1 MNSLPIDDVLPAL
14 RDALANRHEA
24 VLEAPPG
31 AGKTTRVPLALL
43 NEPWLAGQTILMLE
57 PRRLAARAAAERLAS
72 ELGEKVGE
80 TVGYRIRLDSKV
92 GPNTRIE
99 VVTEGI
105 LTRRLQDDPAL
116 DGVGLLIFDE
126 YHERSLDADLALALS
141 LNGRDLFRDEQPL
154 KILLMSATL
163 EGERLAGLLD
173 DAPILRSEGRMFP
186 VQMRW
191 GRPYQVGEFIE
202 PRLVQTILDALQD
215 ETGSVLVF
223 LPGQAEIRR
232 VNQQL
237 ADALGDRSDVL
248 LCPLHGE
255 LDLNAQRAAID
266 PAPAGKRK
274 VVLATNIAET
284 SLTINGVRVVIDA
297 GLARVPRF
305 DPGSGMTRLD
315 TQRISRASATQRA
328 GRAGRLEPGV
338 CYRLWSEDQHEG
350 LAAYGSA
357 EILAADLAGL
367 ALQLARWG
375 VTPAQLVWLDVPPTA
390 AYAQAQDLLQ
400 RLGALNDD
408 KLTAHGQKMAELPAH
423 PRIAH
428 LLLRGQ
434 DLGLAVTACDVAALL
449 GERDILRGGG
459 ADLHSRLALLSG
471 EERARGSQGGV
482 QRAKQLARQYRGYLR
497 GRATQPVADPEHPR
511 WLGALNDDK
520 LTAHGQKMAELPAHP
535 RIAHLLLRGQD
546 LGLAATACDVAALL
560 GERDIL
566 RGGGADLHSRLA
578 LLSGEERARG
588 TQGGVQRAKQLA
600 RQYRGYLRGRA
611 TQPVADPEH
620 PRWLGAL
627 LALAYP
633 DRVAQQRRPGG
644 AEYRL
649 ANGRAAVFAEADSLM
664 KQAWLVIAD
673 LGSRQGQREERIYL
687 AADFDPTLF
696 DTVLAE
702 QVRNVDQL
710 DWDEREGVLRAERQ
724 RKVGELVLS
733 REPLSGLDEN
743 ARSQALVNL
752 VRRKGLELLPW
763 TPELRQWQA
772 RVRLLRELDTG
783 KTSEWPDVSDSALLA
798 SLEHWLMPYL
808 GKVSRLSHFANL
820 DISSYL
826 HNLLPWPLP
835 QRLDELAPQHLKVPS
850 GSSVRLDYSEHP
862 PILAVRLQ
870 ELFGLADTPRIAGGR
885 QVVKLHLLS
894 PARRP
899 VQVTQ
904 DLANFWRS
912 TYAEVKKDLK
922 GRYPK
927 HYWPDDPLVAEATA
941 RIKPRK

>member
-1 MNSLPIDDVLPAL
+1 MISLPIDEVLPAL
-14 RDALANRHEA
+14 REALATRHEA

-116 DGVGLLIFDE
+116 EGVGLLIFDE
-126 YHERSLDADLALALS
+126 FHERSLDADLALALS
-141 LNGRDLFRDEQPL
+141 LNGRELFRDDQPL

-173 DAPILRSEGRMFP
+173 DAPILRSEGRMYP
-186 VQMRW
+186 VAMRW
-191 GRPYQVGEFIE
+191 GRPFQPGEFIE
-202 PRLVQTILDALQD
+202 PRLVQTILEALND
-215 ETGSVLVF
+215 ETGSLLVF

-232 VNQQL
+232 VHQQL
-237 ADALGDRSDVL
+237 ADALGDNTPVL

-255 LDLNAQRAAID
+255 LDLAAQRAAID
-266 PAPAGKRK
+266 PAPAGFRK

-284 SLTINGVRVVIDA
+284 SLTIDGVRVVIDA

-338 CYRLWSEDQHEG
+338 CYRLWSQDQHEQ
-350 LAAYGSA
+350 LAAYASA
-357 EILAADLAGL
+357 EILSADLAGL
-367 ALQLARWG
+367 ALQLGRWG
-375 VTPAQLVWLDVPPTA
+375 VTPGQLVWLDVPPAA
-390 AYAQAQDLLQ
+390 AYAQAQDLLD
-400 RLGALNDD
+400 RLGALDGEA
-408 KLTAHGQKMAELPAH
+408 LTRHGQAMAELPAH

-434 DLGLAVTACDVAALL
+434 ALGLAEMACDVAALL
-449 GERDILRGGG
+449 GERDILRGAG
-459 ADLHSRLALLSG
+459 ADLHSRLVLLSG
-471 EERARGSQGGV
+471 EERAARGAQGGV
-482 QRAKQLARQYRGYLR
+482 QRARQLARQYRGYLR
-497 GRATQPVADPEHPR
+497 GKPSEPVSDP
-511 WLGALNDDK
+511 D
-520 LTAHGQKMAELPAHP
+520 
-535 RIAHLLLRGQD
+535 
-546 LGLAATACDVAALL
+546 
-560 GERDIL
+560 
-566 RGGGADLHSRLA
+566 
-578 LLSGEERARG
+578 
-588 TQGGVQRAKQLA
+588 
-600 RQYRGYLRGRA
+600 
-611 TQPVADPEH
+611 H

-633 DRVAQQRRPGG
+633 DRVAQQRRAGG

-649 ANGRAAVFAEADSLM
+649 ANGRAALFAEADSLM
-664 KQAWLVIAD
+664 KQSWLVIAD

-687 AADFDPTLF
+687 AADFDPALF
-696 DTVLAE
+696 DSVLAE
-702 QVRNVDQL
+702 QVRVVDQL

-724 RKVGELVLS
+724 RRVGELILS
-733 REPLSGLDEN
+733 REPLTGLDET

-772 RVRLLRELDTG
+772 RVALLRQLDLG
-783 KTSEWPDVSDSALLA
+783 SKRESEWPDVSDAALLK

-820 DISSYL
+820 DLSSIV

-835 QRLDELAPQHLKVPS
+835 QRLEELAPHHLSVPS
-850 GSSVRLDYSEHP
+850 GSSIRLDYSEQP

-870 ELFGLADTPRIAGGR
+870 ELFGLAETPRIAGGR

-927 HYWPDDPLVAEATA
+927 LFHKLDPWVESLNKKD
-941 RIKPRK
+941 IDKKP

>member
-1 MNSLPIDDVLPAL
+1 MNSLPIDEVLPAL
-14 RDALANRHEA
+14 REALATRHEA

-43 NEPWLAGQTILMLE
+43 NEPWLAGQRILMLE

-116 DGVGLLIFDE
+116 EGVGLLIFDE
-126 YHERSLDADLALALS
+126 FHERSLDADLALALS

-186 VQMRW
+186 VDVRW
-191 GRPYQVGEFIE
+191 GRPFQPGEFIE
-202 PRLVQTILDALQD
+202 PRLVQTILEALND
-215 ETGSVLVF
+215 ESGSVLVF

-232 VNQQL
+232 VHQQL
-237 ADALGDRSDVL
+237 ADAVGERPEIL

-255 LDLNAQRAAID
+255 LDLAAQRAAIE
-266 PAPAGKRK
+266 PAPPGKRK

-284 SLTINGVRVVIDA
+284 SLTIDGVRVVVDA

-338 CYRLWSEDQHEG
+338 CYRLWSQDQHEQ

-357 EILAADLAGL
+357 EILQADLAGL

-375 VTPAQLVWLDVPPTA
+375 VTPAQLVWLDVPPGA
-390 AYAQAQDLLQ
+390 AYAQAQDLLE
-400 RLGALNDD
+400 RLGALTAKAGEDW
-408 KLTAHGQKMAELPAH
+408 KLTAHGQAMAELPAH

-434 DLGLAVTACDVAALL
+434 ALGLANMACDVAALL

-459 ADLHSRLALLSG
+459 ADLHSRLVLLSG
-471 EERARGSQGGV
+471 EERAARGAQGGV
-482 QRAKQLARQYRGYLR
+482 QRARQLARQYRDYLR
-497 GRATQPVADPEHPR
+497 GQPSQAVADP
-511 WLGALNDDK
+511 D
-520 LTAHGQKMAELPAHP
+520 
-535 RIAHLLLRGQD
+535 
-546 LGLAATACDVAALL
+546 
-560 GERDIL
+560 
-566 RGGGADLHSRLA
+566 
-578 LLSGEERARG
+578 
-588 TQGGVQRAKQLA
+588 
-600 RQYRGYLRGRA
+600 
-611 TQPVADPEH
+611 H

-649 ANGRAAVFAEADSLM
+649 ANGRAALFSETDSLM
-664 KQAWLVIAD
+664 KQPWLVIAD

-687 AADFDPTLF
+687 AADFDPALF
-696 DTVLAE
+696 DSVLAE
-702 QVRNVDQL
+702 QVRSVDQL

-733 REPLSGLDEN
+733 REPLTGLDEA
-743 ARSQALVNL
+743 ARCQALVNL

-772 RVRLLRELDTG
+772 RVALLRQLDLEAKG
-783 KTSEWPDVSDSALLA
+783 ESQWPDVSDAALLK
-798 SLEHWLMPYL
+798 SLESWLLPYL
-808 GKVSRLSHFANL
+808 DKVSRLSHFANL
-820 DISSYL
+820 ELASIV

-835 QRLDELAPQHLKVPS
+835 QRLDELAPHHLTVPS
-850 GSSVRLDYSEHP
+850 GSSIRLDYSEQP

-870 ELFGLADTPRIAGGR
+870 ELFGLAETPRIAGGR

-941 RIKPRK
+941 RAKPRK

>member
-1 MNSLPIDDVLPAL
+1 MISLPIDEVLPAL
-14 RDALANRHEA
+14 REALAARHEA

-43 NEPWLAGQTILMLE
+43 DEPWLAGQTILMLE

-80 TVGYRIRLDSKV
+80 TVGYRIRLDSRV

-116 DGVGLLIFDE
+116 EGVGLLIFDE
-126 YHERSLDADLALALS
+126 FHERSLDADLALALS
-141 LNGRDLFRDEQPL
+141 LNGRELFREDQPL

-173 DAPILRSEGRMFP
+173 DAPILRSEGRMYP
-186 VQMRW
+186 VAMRW
-191 GRPYQVGEFIE
+191 GRPFQAGEFIE
-202 PRLVQTILDALQD
+202 PRLVQTILEALND
-215 ETGSVLVF
+215 EAGSVLVF

-232 VNQQL
+232 VHQQL
-237 ADALGDRSDVL
+237 ADALGDSSQVL

-255 LDLNAQRAAID
+255 LDLGAQRAAIE

-284 SLTINGVRVVIDA
+284 SLTIDGVRVVIDA

-338 CYRLWSEDQHEG
+338 CYRLWSQDQHEQ
-350 LAAYGSA
+350 LAAYASA
-357 EILAADLAGL
+357 EILSADLASL
-367 ALQLARWG
+367 ALQLGRWG
-375 VTPAQLVWLDVPPTA
+375 VTPGQLVWLDIPPAA

-400 RLGALNDD
+400 RLGALDGET
-408 KLTAHGQKMAELPAH
+408 LTRHGQAMAELPAH
-423 PRIAH
+423 PRIGH

-434 DLGLAVTACDVAALL
+434 DLGLADMACDVAALL
-449 GERDILRGGG
+449 GERDILRGAG
-459 ADLHSRLALLSG
+459 ADLHSRLVLLSG
-471 EERARGSQGGV
+471 AERAARGAQGGV
-482 QRAKQLARQYRGYLR
+482 QRARQLARQYRGYLR
-497 GRATQPVADPEHPR
+497 GKATQAV
-511 WLGALNDDK
+511 
-520 LTAHGQKMAELPAHP
+520 
-535 RIAHLLLRGQD
+535 
-546 LGLAATACDVAALL
+546 
-560 GERDIL
+560 
-566 RGGGADLHSRLA
+566 S
-578 LLSGEERARG
+578 
-588 TQGGVQRAKQLA
+588 
-600 RQYRGYLRGRA
+600 
-611 TQPVADPEH
+611 DPEH

-633 DRVAQQRRPGG
+633 DRVAQQRRAGG

-649 ANGRAAVFAEADSLM
+649 ANGRAALFAEADSLM

-687 AADFDPTLF
+687 ATDFDPALF
-696 DTVLAE
+696 DSVLCE
-702 QVRNVDQL
+702 QVRVVDQL

-724 RKVGELVLS
+724 RKVGELILS
-733 REPLSGLDEN
+733 REPLTGLDES

-772 RVRLLRELDTG
+772 RVALLRQLDLAG
-783 KTSEWPDVSDSALLA
+783 KGESEWPDVSDAALLK

-808 GKVSRLSHFANL
+808 GKVSRLSHFSNL
-820 DISSYL
+820 DLSSIV

-835 QRLDELAPQHLKVPS
+835 QRLDEQAPHHLNVPS
-850 GSSVRLDYSEHP
+850 GSSIRLDYSEQP

-870 ELFGLADTPRIAGGR
+870 ELFGLSDTPRIAGGR

-912 TYAEVKKDLK
+912 TYVEVKKDLK

-941 RIKPRK
+941 RIKPRKG

>member
-1 MNSLPIDDVLPAL
+1 MISLPIDEVLPAL
-14 RDALANRHEA
+14 REALAARHEA

-116 DGVGLLIFDE
+116 EGVGLLIFDE
-126 YHERSLDADLALALS
+126 FHERSLDADLALALS
-141 LNGRDLFRDEQPL
+141 LNGRELFRDDQPL

-173 DAPILRSEGRMFP
+173 DAPILRSEGRMYP
-186 VQMRW
+186 VAMRW
-191 GRPYQVGEFIE
+191 GRPFQTGEFIE
-202 PRLVQTILDALQD
+202 PRLVQTILEALND

-232 VNQQL
+232 VHQQL
-237 ADALGDRSDVL
+237 ADALGESTQVL

-255 LDLNAQRAAID
+255 LDLAAQRAAID
-266 PAPAGKRK
+266 PAPVGKRK

-284 SLTINGVRVVIDA
+284 SLTIDGVRVVIDA

-305 DPGSGMTRLD
+305 DPGSGMARLD
-315 TQRISRASATQRA
+315 TQRISKASATQRA

-338 CYRLWSEDQHEG
+338 CYRLWSQDQHEQ
-350 LAAYGSA
+350 LAPYASA
-357 EILAADLAGL
+357 EILSADLAGL
-367 ALQLARWG
+367 ALQLGRWG
-375 VTPAQLVWLDVPPTA
+375 VTPGQLVWLDVPPAA
-390 AYAQAQDLLQ
+390 AYAQAQDLLD
-400 RLGALNDD
+400 RLGALDGEA
-408 KLTAHGQKMAELPAH
+408 LTRHGQAMAELPAH

-434 DLGLAVTACDVAALL
+434 ALGLANMACDVAALL
-449 GERDILRGGG
+449 GERDILRGAG
-459 ADLHSRLALLSG
+459 ADLHSRLVLLSG
-471 EERARGSQGGV
+471 EERAARGAQGGV
-482 QRAKQLARQYRGYLR
+482 QRARQLARQYRGYLR
-497 GRATQPVADPEHPR
+497 GKASEPVSDP
-511 WLGALNDDK
+511 N
-520 LTAHGQKMAELPAHP
+520 
-535 RIAHLLLRGQD
+535 
-546 LGLAATACDVAALL
+546 
-560 GERDIL
+560 
-566 RGGGADLHSRLA
+566 
-578 LLSGEERARG
+578 
-588 TQGGVQRAKQLA
+588 
-600 RQYRGYLRGRA
+600 
-611 TQPVADPEH
+611 H

-633 DRVAQQRRPGG
+633 DRVAQQRRAGG

-649 ANGRAAVFAEADSLM
+649 ANGRAALFAEADSLM
-664 KQAWLVIAD
+664 KQPWLVIAD

-687 AADFDPTLF
+687 AADFDPALF
-696 DTVLAE
+696 DSVLAE
-702 QVRNVDQL
+702 QVRCVDQL

-724 RKVGELVLS
+724 RKVGELILS
-733 REPLSGLDEN
+733 REPLTGLDET

-772 RVRLLRELDTG
+772 RVALLRQLDLSS
-783 KTSEWPDVSDSALLA
+783 KEQSEWPDVSDAALLK

-820 DISSYL
+820 DLSSIV

-835 QRLDELAPQHLKVPS
+835 QRLDELAPHHLSVPS
-850 GSSVRLDYSEHP
+850 GSSIRLDYSEQP

-870 ELFGLADTPRIAGGR
+870 ELFGLAETPRIAGGR

>member
-1 MNSLPIDDVLPAL
+1 MISLPIDEVLPAL
-14 RDALANRHEA
+14 REALATRHEA

-43 NEPWLAGQTILMLE
+43 NESWLAGQTILMLE

-92 GPNTRIE
+92 GPRTRIE

-116 DGVGLLIFDE
+116 EGVGLLIFDE
-126 YHERSLDADLALALS
+126 FHERSLDADLALALS
-141 LNGRDLFRDEQPL
+141 LNGRELFRDDQPL

-186 VQMRW
+186 VAMRW
-191 GRPYQVGEFIE
+191 GRPFQPGEFIE
-202 PRLVQTILDALQD
+202 PRLVQTILEALND

-232 VNQQL
+232 VHQQL
-237 ADALGDRSDVL
+237 ADALGDNPQVL

-255 LDLNAQRAAID
+255 LDLAAQRAAID

-284 SLTINGVRVVIDA
+284 SLTIDGVRVVIDA

-315 TQRISRASATQRA
+315 TQRISKASATQRS

-338 CYRLWSEDQHEG
+338 CYRLWSQDQHEQ
-350 LAAYGSA
+350 LAAYASA
-357 EILAADLAGL
+357 EILSADLAGL
-367 ALQLARWG
+367 ALQLGRWG
-375 VTPAQLVWLDVPPTA
+375 VTPTQLVWLDVPPAA
-390 AYAQAQDLLQ
+390 AYAQAQDLLE
-400 RLGALNDD
+400 RLGALDGEA
-408 KLTAHGQKMAELPAH
+408 LTRHGQAMAELPAH

-434 DLGLAVTACDVAALL
+434 ALGLADMACDVAALL
-449 GERDILRGGG
+449 GERDILRGAG
-459 ADLHSRLALLSG
+459 ADLHSRLTLLSG
-471 EERARGSQGGV
+471 EERAARGAQGGV
-482 QRAKQLARQYRGYLR
+482 QRARQLARQYRGYLR
-497 GRATQPVADPEHPR
+497 GKATEPVSDPDHP
-511 WLGALNDDK
+511 
-520 LTAHGQKMAELPAHP
+520 
-535 RIAHLLLRGQD
+535 
-546 LGLAATACDVAALL
+546 
-560 GERDIL
+560 
-566 RGGGADLHSRLA
+566 S
-578 LLSGEERARG
+578 
-588 TQGGVQRAKQLA
+588 
-600 RQYRGYLRGRA
+600 
-611 TQPVADPEH
+611 
-620 PRWLGAL
+620 WLGAL

-633 DRVAQQRRPGG
+633 DRVAQQRRVGG

-649 ANGRAAVFAEADSLM
+649 ANGRAALFAEADSLM
-664 KQAWLVIAD
+664 KQPWLVIAD

-687 AADFDPTLF
+687 AADFDPALF
-696 DTVLAE
+696 DSVLAE
-702 QVRNVDQL
+702 QVRVVDQL

-724 RKVGELVLS
+724 RKVGELILS
-733 REPLSGLDEN
+733 REPLTGLDET

-772 RVRLLRELDTG
+772 RVALLRQLDLG
-783 KTSEWPDVSDSALLA
+783 SKSASEWPDVSDAALLKN
-798 SLEHWLMPYL
+798 LEHWLMPYL

-820 DISSYL
+820 DLSSIV

-835 QRLDELAPQHLKVPS
+835 QRLDELAPHHLSVPS
-850 GSSVRLDYSEHP
+850 GSSIRLDYSEQP

-870 ELFGLADTPRIAGGR
+870 ELFGLAETPRIAGGR

>member
-1 MNSLPIDDVLPAL
+1 MISLPIDAALPAL
-14 RDALANRHEA
+14 RHALENRHEA

-43 NEPWLAGQTILMLE
+43 NEPWLAGQTIVMLE

-105 LTRRLQDDPAL
+105 LTRRLQADPAL
-116 DGVGLLIFDE
+116 EGVGLLIFDE
-126 YHERSLDADLALALS
+126 FHERSLDADLALALS
-141 LNGRDLFRDEQPL
+141 LNGRELLRDDPPL

-163 EGERLAGLLD
+163 EGERLSRLLD
-173 DAPILRSEGRMFP
+173 DAPVISSEGRMYP
-186 VQMRW
+186 VDIRW
-191 GRPYQVGEFIE
+191 GRPFQPGEFIE
-202 PRLVQTILDALQD
+202 PRVVDSVLQALADQP
-215 ETGSVLVF
+215 GSVLVF

-232 VNQQL
+232 VHQRLQESL
-237 ADALGDRSDVL
+237 AERPGIL

-266 PAPAGKRK
+266 PAPQGLRK

-284 SLTINGVRVVIDA
+284 SLTIDGVRVVIDA

-338 CYRLWSEDQHEG
+338 CYRLWSEAQHDQ
-350 LAAYGSA
+350 LAAHGSA
-357 EILAADLAGL
+357 EILQADLAGL
-367 ALQLARWG
+367 ALQLGRWG
-375 VTPAQLVWLDVPPTA
+375 VTPDQLRWLDQPPA
-390 AYAQAQDLLQ
+390 AAFSQARDLLA
-400 RLGALNDD
+400 RLGAF
-408 KLTAHGQKMAELPAH
+408 KLGSRDNLSEDGQA
-423 PRIAH
+423 
-428 LLLRGQ
+428 
-434 DLGLAVTACDVAALL
+434 
-449 GERDILRGGG
+449 
-459 ADLHSRLALLSG
+459 
-471 EERARGSQGGV
+471 
-482 QRAKQLARQYRGYLR
+482 
-497 GRATQPVADPEHPR
+497 
-511 WLGALNDDK
+511 
-520 LTAHGQKMAELPAHP
+520 MAELPAHP

-546 LGLAATACDVAALL
+546 LGLAAMACDVAALL
-560 GERDIL
+560 GERDIQ
-566 RGGGADLHSRLA
+566 RAGGADLHDRLA
-578 LLSGEERARG
+578 LISGDSKASRG
-588 TQGGVQRAKQLA
+588 GQGGVQRARQLA
-600 RQYRGYLRGRA
+600 RQYRGLLRGKA
-611 TQPVADPEH
+611 GAAVADPEH

-633 DRVAQQRRPGG
+633 DRVAQQRREGG

-649 ANGRAAVFAEADSLM
+649 ANGRAALFAEADALM
-664 KQAWLVIAD
+664 KCPWLVIAD

-687 AADFDPTLF
+687 AAEFDPALL
-696 DTVLAE
+696 DDVLAE
-702 QVRNVDQL
+702 QVERVDIL
-710 DWDEREGVLRAERQ
+710 DWDEREQVLRAERQ
-724 RKVGELVLS
+724 TKVGELVLS
-733 REPLSGLDEN
+733 REPLPGLDDD
-743 ARSQALVNL
+743 ARAQALLGL
-752 VRRKGLELLPW
+752 VRRKGLNLLSW

-772 RVRLLRELDTG
+772 RIALLRQLDLEKDG
-783 KTSEWPDVSDSALLA
+783 HSEWPDLGDEALLA
-798 SLEHWLMPYL
+798 SLEHWLQPYL
-808 GKVSRLSHFANL
+808 GKVSRLSHFAAL
-820 DISSYL
+820 DLPSIL
-826 HNLLPWPLP
+826 RNLLPWPLP
-835 QRLDELAPQHLKVPS
+835 QRLDEWAPAHLAVPS
-850 GSSVRLDYSEHP
+850 GSSIRLDYSENP

-870 ELFGLADTPRIAGGR
+870 ELFGLADTPRIAQGR
-885 QVVKLHLLS
+885 QQVKLHLLS

-904 DLANFWRS
+904 DLANFWRT

-941 RIKPRK
+941 RAKPRGT

>member
-1 MNSLPIDDVLPAL
+1 MISLPIDEVLPAL
-14 RDALANRHEA
+14 RLALAERHEA

-43 NEPWLAGQTILMLE
+43 NEPWLAGQKILMLE

-92 GPNTRIE
+92 GPDTRIE

-105 LTRRLQDDPAL
+105 LTRRLQHDPAL
-116 DGVGLLIFDE
+116 EGVGLLIFDE
-126 YHERSLDADLALALS
+126 FHERSLDADLALALS
-141 LNGRDLFRDEQPL
+141 LNGRELFRDEQPL

-163 EGERLAGLLD
+163 EGERLSGILD
-173 DAPILRSEGRMFP
+173 DAPILRSEGRMYP
-186 VQMRW
+186 VAMRW
-191 GRPYQVGEFIE
+191 GRPFVPGEFIE
-202 PRLVQTILDALQD
+202 PRVVQTVLDAIND
-215 ETGSVLVF
+215 ESGSLLVF

-237 ADALGDRSDVL
+237 ADALGSRSDIL

-255 LDLNAQRAAID
+255 LDLAAQRAAIE
-266 PAPAGKRK
+266 PAPKGQRK

-284 SLTINGVRVVIDA
+284 SLTIDGVRVVIDA

-338 CYRLWSEDQHEG
+338 CYRLWSEDQHAQ

-357 EILAADLAGL
+357 EILQADLAGL

-375 VTPAQLVWLDVPPTA
+375 VTPEQLIWLDMPPSA
-390 AYAQAQDLLQ
+390 SYAQARQLLE
-400 RLGALNDD
+400 RLGALHGA
-408 KLTAHGQKMAELPAH
+408 KLTPHGEAMAELPAH

-434 DLGLAVTACDVAALL
+434 DLGLADMACDVAALL
-449 GERDILRGGG
+449 GERDILRGAG
-459 ADLHSRLALLSG
+459 ADVHSRLALLSG
-471 EERARGSQGGV
+471 ESRAARGGQGGV

-497 GRATQPVADPEHPR
+497 GKATQPVADP
-511 WLGALNDDK
+511 D
-520 LTAHGQKMAELPAHP
+520 
-535 RIAHLLLRGQD
+535 
-546 LGLAATACDVAALL
+546 
-560 GERDIL
+560 
-566 RGGGADLHSRLA
+566 
-578 LLSGEERARG
+578 
-588 TQGGVQRAKQLA
+588 
-600 RQYRGYLRGRA
+600 
-611 TQPVADPEH
+611 H

-633 DRVAQQRRPGG
+633 DRVAQQRKPGG

-649 ANGRAAVFAEADSLM
+649 ANGRAALFSEVDGLM
-664 KQAWLVIAD
+664 KQPWLVIAD

-687 AADFDPTLF
+687 AAEFDPALLEA
-696 DTVLAE
+696 VLSE
-702 QVRNVDQL
+702 QVSVVDQL

-733 REPLSGLDEN
+733 REPLTGLDEA
-743 ARSQALVNL
+743 ARTRALVHL
-752 VRRKGLELLPW
+752 VRRKGLELMPW

-772 RVRLLRELDTG
+772 RVGLLRQLDLQVQG
-783 KTSEWPDVSDSALLA
+783 DSEWPDVSDTALLS
-798 SLEHWLMPYL
+798 SLEEWLAPYL
-808 GKVSRLSHFANL
+808 GRVSRLSHFASL
-820 DISSYL
+820 DLSSIV
-826 HNLLPWPLP
+826 HNLLKWPLP
-835 QRLDELAPQHLKVPS
+835 QRLEELAPHHIKVPS

-941 RIKPRK
+941 RIKPRKP

>member
-1 MNSLPIDDVLPAL
+1 MISLPIDEVLPAL
-14 RDALANRHEA
+14 RDALATRHEA

-43 NEPWLAGQTILMLE
+43 HEPWLAGQTILMLE

-126 YHERSLDADLALALS
+126 FHERSLDADLALALS
-141 LNGRDLFRDEQPL
+141 LNGRELFREDQPL

-173 DAPILRSEGRMFP
+173 DAPILRSEGRMYP
-186 VQMRW
+186 VVMHW
-191 GRPYQVGEFIE
+191 GRPFQPGEFIE
-202 PRLVQTILDALQD
+202 PRLVQTILEALND

-232 VNQQL
+232 VHQQL
-237 ADALGDRSDVL
+237 ADALGASTQIL

-255 LDLNAQRAAID
+255 LDLAAQRAAID
-266 PAPAGKRK
+266 PAPAGFRK

-284 SLTINGVRVVIDA
+284 SLTIDGVRVVIDA

-338 CYRLWSEDQHEG
+338 CYRLWSQDQHEQ
-350 LAAYGSA
+350 LAAYASA
-357 EILAADLAGL
+357 EILSADLAGL
-367 ALQLARWG
+367 ALQLGRWG
-375 VTPAQLVWLDVPPTA
+375 VKPGQLVWLDVPPAA
-390 AYAQAQDLLQ
+390 AYAQAQDLLE
-400 RLGALNDD
+400 RLGALDGEA
-408 KLTAHGQKMAELPAH
+408 LTRHGQAMAELPAH
-423 PRIAH
+423 PRIGH

-434 DLGLAVTACDVAALL
+434 ALGLADMACDVAALL
-449 GERDILRGGG
+449 GERDILRGAG
-459 ADLHSRLALLSG
+459 ADLHSRLVLLSG
-471 EERARGSQGGV
+471 EERAARGAQGGV
-482 QRAKQLARQYRGYLR
+482 QRARQLARQYRGYLR
-497 GRATQPVADPEHPR
+497 GKASELVSDP
-511 WLGALNDDK
+511 D
-520 LTAHGQKMAELPAHP
+520 
-535 RIAHLLLRGQD
+535 
-546 LGLAATACDVAALL
+546 
-560 GERDIL
+560 
-566 RGGGADLHSRLA
+566 
-578 LLSGEERARG
+578 
-588 TQGGVQRAKQLA
+588 
-600 RQYRGYLRGRA
+600 
-611 TQPVADPEH
+611 H

-649 ANGRAAVFAEADSLM
+649 ANGRAALFAEADSLM
-664 KQAWLVIAD
+664 KQPWLVIAD

-687 AADFDPTLF
+687 AADFDPALF
-696 DTVLAE
+696 DSVLAE
-702 QVRNVDQL
+702 QVRCVDQL

-724 RKVGELVLS
+724 RKVGELILS
-733 REPLSGLDEN
+733 REPLTGLDET

-772 RVRLLRELDTG
+772 RVALLRQLDLG
-783 KTSEWPDVSDSALLA
+783 SKGESEWPDVSDAALLKN
-798 SLEHWLMPYL
+798 LEHWLMPYL
-808 GKVSRLSHFANL
+808 GKVSRLSHFGNL
-820 DISSYL
+820 DLSSIV
-826 HNLLPWPLP
+826 HNQLPWPLP
-835 QRLDELAPQHLKVPS
+835 QRLDELAPHHLSVPS
-850 GSSVRLDYSEHP
+850 GSSIRLDYSEHP

-870 ELFGLADTPRIAGGR
+870 ELFGLAETPRIAGGR

-941 RIKPRK
+941 RIKPRKS